1 MTEITVNGMTCTSC
15 ATHVKDALE
24 KIPGVNAA
32 VVSYPESRA
41 QVMADT
47 AVSHNQLL
55 AAIAALGYQG
65 SIRVGDFKDE
75 PKIRDALEGAGLHI
89 AIIGSGGA
97 AMAAALKAVEQGATV
112 TLIERGT
119 IGGTCVNIG
128 CVPSKIM
135 IRAAHIAHLRRES
148 PFDGGIAATVPA
160 IDRSKLLAQQQARVD
175 ELRHAKYE
183 GILDGNP
190 AITVL
195 HGEARFKD
203 DQSLVVRLNEGG
215 EREVTFDRCLVATGA
230 SPAVPPIPGLK
241 ESPYWTSTE
250 ALVSDTIPARLAVIG
265 SSVVALELAQA
276 FARLG
281 SQVTI
286 LARSTL
292 FFREDPAIGEAVTA
306 AFRAEGIEVLE
317 HTQASQV
324 AHVNGEFVLT
334 TGHGELRADKLLVA
348 TGRAPN
354 TRSLA
359 LDAAGVTVNAQGA
372 IVIDQGMR
380 TSNPNIYAAG
390 DCTDQPQFV
399 YVAAAAGT
407 RAAINMTGGD
417 AALNLTA
424 MPAVVFTDP
433 QVATVGYS
441 EAEAHHD
448 GIETDSRTLTL
459 DNVPRALANFDTR
472 GFIKL
477 VIEEGSGRLIGVQ
490 AVAPEAGELIQTAV
504 LAIRNR
510 MTVQELADQLFP
522 YLTMVEGLKLAAQT
536 PLGEICR
543 YRVCRVMPSSRHRSP
558 TLVSG
563 CPIAAIARRSLAAVI
578 LNGRPPFRP
587 RARADAKPAMVRS
600 AINSRSNSANAAKM
614 PKTSLPAAVVVSM
627 AAPWPVNTLRPMPR
641 AVRSCTVLMRWRKSR
656 PSRSSFHTTSV
667 SPGRSAFRQL
677 TKPGR
682 SSRLPDAWSS

>member
-1 MTEITVNGMTCTSC
+1 MSTLKITGMTCDSC
-15 ATHVKDALE
+15 AVHVKDALE
-24 KIPGVNAA
+24 KVPGVQSADVSYAKGSAKLAIEVGTSPDALTAA
-32 VVSYPESRA
+32 VAGLGYRATLADAPSVSTPGG
-41 QVMADT
+41 
-47 AVSHNQLL
+47 LL
-55 AAIAALGYQG
+55 AKMRDLLGRNAQTG
-65 SIRVGDFKDE
+65 SS
-75 PKIRDALEGAGLHI
+75 GALHI
-89 AIIGSGGA
+89 AVIGSGGA
-97 AMAAALKAVEQGATV
+97 AMAAALKAVEQGARV

-119 IGGTCVNIG
+119 IGGTCVNVG

-148 PFDGGIAATVPA
+148 PFDGGIAATTPTIQRTA
-160 IDRSKLLAQQQARVD
+160 LLAQQQARVD

-183 GILDGNP
+183 GILEGNP

-195 HGEARFKD
+195 HGSARFKD
-203 DQSLVVRLNEGG
+203 NRNLIVQLNDGG
-215 EREVTFDRCLVATGA
+215 ERVVAFDRCLIATGA

-241 ESPYWTSTE
+241 DTPYWTSTE
-250 ALVSDTIPARLAVIG
+250 ALVSETIPKRLAVIG

-281 SQVTI
+281 AKVTI

-306 AFRAEGIEVLE
+306 AFRMEGIEVRE

-324 AHVNGEFVLT
+324 AYINGEGDGEFVLT
-334 TGHGELRADKLLVA
+334 TAHGELRADKLLVA

-354 TRSLA
+354 TRKLA
-359 LDAAGVTVNAQGA
+359 LDATGVTLTPQGA
-372 IVIDQGMR
+372 IVIDPGMR
-380 TSNPNIYAAG
+380 TSVEHIYAAG

-448 GIETDSRTLTL
+448 GIKTDSRTLTL

-477 VIEEGSGRLIGVQ
+477 VVEEGSGRLIGVQ
-490 AVAPEAGELIQTAV
+490 AVAPEAGELIQTAA

-536 PLGEICR
+536 FNKDVKQL
-543 YRVCRVMPSSRHRSP
+543 
-558 TLVSG
+558 
-563 CPIAAIARRSLAAVI
+563 
-578 LNGRPPFRP
+578 
-587 RARADAKPAMVRS
+587 
-600 AINSRSNSANAAKM
+600 
-614 PKTSLPAAVVVSM
+614 
-627 AAPWPVNTLRPMPR
+627 
-641 AVRSCTVLMRWRKSR
+641 SCCA
-656 PSRSSFHTTSV
+656 
-667 SPGRSAFRQL
+667 G
-677 TKPGR
+677 
-682 SSRLPDAWSS
+682 

>member
-1 MTEITVNGMTCTSC
+1 MSTLKITGMTCDSC
-15 ATHVKDALE
+15 AVHVKDALE
-24 KIPGVNAA
+24 KVPGVQSADVSYAKGSAKLAIEVGTSPDALTAA
-32 VVSYPESRA
+32 VA
-41 QVMADT
+41 G
-47 AVSHNQLL
+47 
-55 AAIAALGYQG
+55 LGYRATLADAPSVSTPGGLLDKMRDLLGRNDKTG
-65 SIRVGDFKDE
+65 SG
-75 PKIRDALEGAGLHI
+75 GALHI
-89 AIIGSGGA
+89 AVIGSGGA
-97 AMAAALKAVEQGATV
+97 AMAAALKAVEQGARV

-119 IGGTCVNIG
+119 IGGTCVNVG

-148 PFDGGIAATVPA
+148 PFDGGIAATTPTIQRTA
-160 IDRSKLLAQQQARVD
+160 LLAQQQARVD

-183 GILDGNP
+183 GILEGNP

-195 HGEARFKD
+195 HGSARFKD
-203 DQSLVVRLNEGG
+203 NRNLIVQLNDGG
-215 EREVTFDRCLVATGA
+215 ERVVAFDRCLIATGA

-241 ESPYWTSTE
+241 DTPYWTSTE
-250 ALVSDTIPARLAVIG
+250 ALVSETIPKRLAVIG

-281 SQVTI
+281 AKVTI

-306 AFRAEGIEVLE
+306 AFRMEGIEVRE

-324 AHVNGEFVLT
+324 AYINGEGDGEFVLT
-334 TGHGELRADKLLVA
+334 TAHGELRADKLLVA

-354 TRSLA
+354 TRKLA
-359 LDAAGVTVNAQGA
+359 LDATGVTLTPQGA
-372 IVIDQGMR
+372 IVIDPGMR
-380 TSNPNIYAAG
+380 TSVEHIYAAG

-448 GIETDSRTLTL
+448 GIKTDSRTLTL

-477 VIEEGSGRLIGVQ
+477 VVEEGSGRLIGVQ
-490 AVAPEAGELIQTAV
+490 AVAPEAGELIQTAA

-536 PLGEICR
+536 FNKDVKQL
-543 YRVCRVMPSSRHRSP
+543 
-558 TLVSG
+558 
-563 CPIAAIARRSLAAVI
+563 
-578 LNGRPPFRP
+578 
-587 RARADAKPAMVRS
+587 
-600 AINSRSNSANAAKM
+600 
-614 PKTSLPAAVVVSM
+614 
-627 AAPWPVNTLRPMPR
+627 
-641 AVRSCTVLMRWRKSR
+641 SCCA
-656 PSRSSFHTTSV
+656 
-667 SPGRSAFRQL
+667 G
-677 TKPGR
+677 
-682 SSRLPDAWSS
+682 

>member
-1 MTEITVNGMTCTSC
+1 MSTLKITGMTCDSC
-15 ATHVKDALE
+15 AVHVKDALE
-24 KIPGVNAA
+24 KVPGVQSADVSYAKGSAKLAIEVGTSPDALTAA
-32 VVSYPESRA
+32 VA
-41 QVMADT
+41 G
-47 AVSHNQLL
+47 
-55 AAIAALGYQG
+55 LGYRATLADAPSVSTPGGLLDKMRDLLGRNDKTG
-65 SIRVGDFKDE
+65 S
-75 PKIRDALEGAGLHI
+75 
-89 AIIGSGGA
+89 SGGA
-97 AMAAALKAVEQGATV
+97 AMAAALKAVEQGARV

-119 IGGTCVNIG
+119 IGGTCVNVG

-148 PFDGGIAATVPA
+148 PFDGGIAATTPTIQRTA
-160 IDRSKLLAQQQARVD
+160 LLAQQQARVD

-183 GILDGNP
+183 GILEGNP

-195 HGEARFKD
+195 HGSARFKD
-203 DQSLVVRLNEGG
+203 NRNLIVQLNDGG
-215 EREVTFDRCLVATGA
+215 ERVVAFDRCLIATGA

-241 ESPYWTSTE
+241 DTPYWTSTE
-250 ALVSDTIPARLAVIG
+250 ALVSETIPKRLAVIG

-281 SQVTI
+281 AKVTI

-306 AFRAEGIEVLE
+306 AFRMEGIEVRE

-324 AHVNGEFVLT
+324 AYINGEGDGEFVLT
-334 TGHGELRADKLLVA
+334 TAHGELRADKLLVA

-354 TRSLA
+354 TRKLA
-359 LDAAGVTVNAQGA
+359 LDATGVTLTPQGA
-372 IVIDQGMR
+372 IVIDPGMR
-380 TSNPNIYAAG
+380 TSVEHIYAAG

-448 GIETDSRTLTL
+448 GIKTDSRTLTL

-477 VIEEGSGRLIGVQ
+477 VVEEGSGRLIGVQ
-490 AVAPEAGELIQTAV
+490 AVAPEAGELIQTAA

-536 PLGEICR
+536 FNKDVKQL
-543 YRVCRVMPSSRHRSP
+543 
-558 TLVSG
+558 
-563 CPIAAIARRSLAAVI
+563 
-578 LNGRPPFRP
+578 
-587 RARADAKPAMVRS
+587 
-600 AINSRSNSANAAKM
+600 
-614 PKTSLPAAVVVSM
+614 
-627 AAPWPVNTLRPMPR
+627 
-641 AVRSCTVLMRWRKSR
+641 SCCA
-656 PSRSSFHTTSV
+656 
-667 SPGRSAFRQL
+667 G
-677 TKPGR
+677 
-682 SSRLPDAWSS
+682 

>member
-1 MTEITVNGMTCTSC
+1 MTTLKITGMTCDSC
-15 ATHVKDALE
+15 ATHVKEALE
-24 KIPGVNAA
+24 KVPGVQSADVSYTKGSAKLAVEAGISPDALTAA
-32 VVSYPESRA
+32 VA
-41 QVMADT
+41 G
-47 AVSHNQLL
+47 
-55 AAIAALGYQG
+55 LGYRTTLADAPVPPVGGGLLGKMREWLG
-65 SIRVGDFKDE
+65 SGDKAGGD
-75 PKIRDALEGAGLHI
+75 GGGLHI
-89 AIIGSGGA
+89 AVIGSGGA
-97 AMAAALKAVEQGATV
+97 AMAAALKAVEQGAHV

-119 IGGTCVNIG
+119 IGGTCVNVG

-148 PFDGGIAATVPA
+148 PFDGGMPPTPPTIL
-160 IDRSKLLAQQQARVD
+160 RERLLAQQQARVD

-183 GILDGNP
+183 GILDDNP
-190 AITVL
+190 AISVL

-203 DQSLVVRLNEGG
+203 AHSLTVQLNGGG
-215 EREVTFDRCLVATGA
+215 ERVLAFDRCLIATGA

-241 ESPYWTSTE
+241 DTPYWTSTE
-250 ALVSDTIPARLAVIG
+250 ALVSDTIPERLAVIG

-281 SQVTI
+281 SKVTI

-292 FFREDPAIGEAVTA
+292 FFREDPAIGEAITA

-324 AHVNGEFVLT
+324 AHEGGEFVLT
-334 TGHGELRADKLLVA
+334 TAHGELRADKLLVA
-348 TGRAPN
+348 TGRSPN

-359 LDAAGVTVNAQGA
+359 LDAAGVALNLQGA
-372 IVIDQGMR
+372 IVIDVGMR
-380 TSNPNIYAAG
+380 TSTPDIYAAG

-417 AALNLTA
+417 AALNLAA

-441 EAEAHHD
+441 EAEAQHD

-477 VIEEGSGRLIGVQ
+477 VIEEGSHRLIGVQ
-490 AVAPEAGELIQTAV
+490 AVAPEAGELIQTAA

-536 PLGEICR
+536 FNKDVKQL
-543 YRVCRVMPSSRHRSP
+543 
-558 TLVSG
+558 
-563 CPIAAIARRSLAAVI
+563 
-578 LNGRPPFRP
+578 
-587 RARADAKPAMVRS
+587 
-600 AINSRSNSANAAKM
+600 
-614 PKTSLPAAVVVSM
+614 
-627 AAPWPVNTLRPMPR
+627 
-641 AVRSCTVLMRWRKSR
+641 SCCA
-656 PSRSSFHTTSV
+656 
-667 SPGRSAFRQL
+667 G
-677 TKPGR
+677 
-682 SSRLPDAWSS
+682 

>member
-1 MTEITVNGMTCTSC
+1 MTTLKITGMTCDSC
-15 ATHVKDALE
+15 ATHVKEALE
-24 KIPGVNAA
+24 KVPGVQSADVSYTKGSAKLAVEAGISPDALTAA
-32 VVSYPESRA
+32 VA
-41 QVMADT
+41 G
-47 AVSHNQLL
+47 
-55 AAIAALGYQG
+55 LGYRATLADAPVPPVGGGLLGKMREWLG
-65 SIRVGDFKDE
+65 SGDKAGGD
-75 PKIRDALEGAGLHI
+75 GGGLHI
-89 AIIGSGGA
+89 AVIGSGGA
-97 AMAAALKAVEQGATV
+97 AMAAALKAVEQGAHV

-119 IGGTCVNIG
+119 IGGTCVNVG

-148 PFDGGIAATVPA
+148 PFDGGMPPTPPTIL
-160 IDRSKLLAQQQARVD
+160 RERLLAQQQARVD

-183 GILDGNP
+183 GILDDNP
-190 AITVL
+190 AISVL

-203 DQSLVVRLNEGG
+203 AHSLTVQLNGGG
-215 EREVTFDRCLVATGA
+215 ERVLAFDRCLIATGA

-241 ESPYWTSTE
+241 DTPYWTSTE
-250 ALVSDTIPARLAVIG
+250 ALVSDTIPERLAVIG

-281 SQVTI
+281 SKVTI

-292 FFREDPAIGEAVTA
+292 FFREDPAIGEAITA

-324 AHVNGEFVLT
+324 AHEGGEFVLT
-334 TGHGELRADKLLVA
+334 TAHGELRADKLLVA
-348 TGRAPN
+348 TGRSPN

-359 LDAAGVTVNAQGA
+359 LDAAGVALNLQGA
-372 IVIDQGMR
+372 IVIDVGMR
-380 TSNPNIYAAG
+380 TSTPDIYAAG

-417 AALNLTA
+417 AALNLAA

-536 PLGEICR
+536 FNKDVKQL
-543 YRVCRVMPSSRHRSP
+543 
-558 TLVSG
+558 
-563 CPIAAIARRSLAAVI
+563 
-578 LNGRPPFRP
+578 
-587 RARADAKPAMVRS
+587 
-600 AINSRSNSANAAKM
+600 
-614 PKTSLPAAVVVSM
+614 
-627 AAPWPVNTLRPMPR
+627 
-641 AVRSCTVLMRWRKSR
+641 SCCA
-656 PSRSSFHTTSV
+656 
-667 SPGRSAFRQL
+667 G
-677 TKPGR
+677 
-682 SSRLPDAWSS
+682 